1 MSGVLWHVEKER
13 DMTDV
18 VSSLHSHF
26 VGIGYDEI
34 YQKNTL
40 ASSFITVLRRLLIE
54 YR

>member
-1 MSGVLWHVEKER
+1 MLRNKER
-13 DMTDV
+13 DIADV

-34 YQKNTL
+34 CQKNTL
-40 ASSFITVLRRLLIE
+40 AFSFMTAPRGLLIE